1 MLDDVGGMSS
11 VFTAVS
17 FSGSAPL
24 LSGTA
29 SPSSGSSRPRH
40 SPAAAR
46 RRRRGTQPAPPRF
59 SFPGPLPSCGGTHTR
74 MGKTP
79 TRVGEMRL
87 RPRGSPIGSRSR
99 QCRGKDGRGCSYWWP
114 WRGGRRGVTSVVA
127 GRLWRHR
134 ARAKGSIPPGGFP
147 WTGSLVRASLG
158 VRANSP
164 QPSHPARGTLGGAVE
179 LEAERGKV
187 EEDRDEGG

>member
-1 MLDDVGGMSS
+1 V
-11 VFTAVS
+11 AS

-24 LSGTA
+24 LSRTA
-29 SPSSGSSRPRH
+29 SPSSGSSRPRQ
-40 SPAAAR
+40 SPAATRHR
-46 RRRRGTQPAPPRF
+46 RRSSQPAPPRF
-59 SFPGPLPSCGGTHTR
+59 SFPGPLPSCGGAHTR

-87 RPRGSPIGSRSR
+87 RHRGSPIGSRSR
-99 QCRGKDGRGCSYWWP
+99 RCRGKEGRGRSYWWP
-114 WRGGRRGVTSVVA
+114 WRGGRRGVTPAVA

-147 WTGSLVRASLG
+147 WTVSRAQASTCG
-158 VRANSP
+158 PTHP
-164 QPSHPARGTLGGAVE
+164 QPSHPTRGTLGGAME

-187 EEDRDEGG
+187 EEDRDERG